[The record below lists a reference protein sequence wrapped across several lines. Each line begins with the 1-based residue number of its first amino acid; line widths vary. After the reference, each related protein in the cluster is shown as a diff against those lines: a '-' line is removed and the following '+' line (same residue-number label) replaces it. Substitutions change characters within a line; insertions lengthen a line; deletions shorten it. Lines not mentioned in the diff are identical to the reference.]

1 MKRILSRLRSLL
13 RRRRRSIATGP
24 VPVMLGQALPLP
36 LAMRVLAET
45 KAEALRARSNNYWR
59 SVRRLLDCV
68 KN

>member
-1 MKRILSRLRSLL
+1 
-13 RRRRRSIATGP
+13 
-24 VPVMLGQALPLP
+24 MLGQSIPLP

-45 KAEALRARSNNYWR
+45 KADALRARSNNYRR